1 MSKPIGREEGH
12 DRRGHH
18 AIDHH
23 RAHRYSGPPLGVVPP
38 RCTTP
43 ASRNGVSGNWLE
55 EPRPSSRRKY
65 APSLPFRA
73 FLPRPARH
81 LPKALDASLTRLGR
95 SSVDLYQIH
104 YPVPDL
110 QRRPYEP
117 SRRQRRGGQDPSGR
131 RIQLLRPTTAGSLRA
146 AAGPRHHTG
155 VKPGPILAFTR
166 QTEGRRRPSSMP
178 RTGSDPDRLH
188 AARHGRALRK
198 VPARRETIRLDAT
211 PHRQV
216 PAGKL
221 SEPLR
226 CRCGL
231 GAFH

>member
-104 YPVPDL
+104 YPVPL
-110 QRRPYEP
+110 ISNAALMNR
-117 SRRQRRGGQDPSGR
+117 
-131 RIQLLRPTTAGSLRA
+131 LAGSGEEGKTRAVGVYNYSARQLRA
-146 AAGPRHHTG
+146 AFEQL
-155 VKPGPILAFTR
+155 PGHGITLASTR
-166 QTEGRRRPSSMP
+166 SNTRFYTANRRSTASFK
-178 RTGSDPDRLH
+178 H
-188 AARHGRALRK
+188 A
-198 VPARRETIRLDAT
+198 ENW
-211 PHRQV
+211 
-216 PAGKL
+216 
-221 SEPLR
+221 E
-226 CRCGL
+226 
-231 GAFH
+231 